1 MTIHPSRKKLITA
14 ESLGIRKVQSP
25 SEYLFRVSDKENDP
39 KNAWKTVALPVVS
52 ILHGASA

>member
-1 MTIHPSRKKLITA
+1 MTIHPSQEKLITA
-14 ESLGIRKVQSP
+14 ESLGIRKVQSS

-39 KNAWKTVALPVVS
+39 KHVWKTVSLPVVS